1 MPGRPTDYSEELAAQ
16 ICERLANGEP
26 LAAICRDEKMPCASS
41 VYLWLTKHP
50 LFSEMYTRAREDQ
63 ADTLADQII
72 HIADNTQIG
81 IKTKT
86 GKDGVEITE
95 GDMIEH
101 RRLQVDARKWVAAKL
116 KPRKYSEKL
125 LNEHSGPD
133 GGPIRTERI
142 ERVIVDPQNPDGAC
156 VPAIPEAGQI

>member
-1 MPGRPTDYSEELAAQ
+1 MTAVGRPTDYSEELAAE
-16 ICERLANGEP
+16 ICERLANGQS
-26 LAAICRDEKMPCASS
+26 LAAMCREPGMPNASS
-41 VYLWLTKHP
+41 VYLWLIKHKE
-50 LFSEMYTRAREDQ
+50 FSEMYARAREDQ

-72 HIADNTQIG
+72 DIADTPQIG

-86 GKDGVEITE
+86 GKDGVETHE

-116 KPRKYSEKL
+116 KPRKYSEKF

-133 GGPIRTERI
+133 GSKL
-142 ERVIVDPQNPDGAC
+142 VINIVKHGNQSPS
-156 VPAIPEAGQI
+156 